1 MKRLLLSGL
10 VLLACS
16 FSLVAKPLT
25 PNAAKLEKKSKA
37 GDLDATVELAH
48 LSLLSQEG
56 VEYDQEFIFD
66 SFTKGAAAGNARAHY
81 GLAKCYVLRVGT
93 ERNEKLA
100 LKHAQISA
108 DKGDPQ
114 GIRYLGNCYLYGRGM
129 DEPDPEKG
137 VALLKK
143 SIAMGNPMAEYTY
156 AFYLTRNR
164 EDRQSNQKGMK
175 IARSLIERKHP
186 DGMHLVGTLY
196 HDGTGG
202 LPRDRKLA
210 MKHYRM
216 AAALNHPGGLH
227 QVGNML
233 LQDGKPQEAIGWL
246 VKALNRGSLDSEWT
260 LSKILKEDPEL
271 ESEPGQWL
279 YYAQRAADRGNRHAQ
294 EEIADQYFQQLPK
307 GKRDWNKAAK
317 YALLAAKQGKCHC
330 WDWLGTMYIYGEHGL
345 KKNYHLAVK
354 HSENHFQHKHYSAS
368 NVGYVLLS
376 QKRYNQKKSY
386 RIKGYAAILAANKRG
401 AKLKDNYVNGLKKDS
416 KITPEEIKE
425 AEALAETGFPKPGD
439 VILE

>member
-1 MKRLLLSGL
+1 M
-10 VLLACS
+10 LALFLIS
-16 FSLVAKPLT
+16 IVPAAT
-25 PNAAKLEKKSKA
+25 PNAETLKKKSKA
-37 GDLDATVELAH
+37 GDLNATVELAH
-48 LSLLSQEG
+48 LSLLSREG
-56 VEYDQEFIFD
+56 VEYDQKFIFE
-66 SFTKGAAAGNARAHY
+66 SFQKGAEAGNARAHY

-93 ERNEKLA
+93 EKNEKLA

-129 DEPDPEKG
+129 EKPDTKKG
-137 VALLKK
+137 VTLLKK

-164 EDRQSNQKGMK
+164 EDQKSNQEGLK
-175 IARSLIERKHP
+175 IARRLIEQKHP

-196 HDGTGG
+196 HDGAGG
-202 LPRDRKLA
+202 LPRDRKQA

-233 LQDGKPQEAIGWL
+233 LQDDKPQEAIGWL

-260 LSKILKEDPEL
+260 LSKILKKDPEL
-271 ESEPGQWL
+271 EAEPGQAL

-294 EEIADQYFQQLPK
+294 EEVADQYFQQLPK
-307 GKRDWNKAAK
+307 GKRDWKKAAK
-317 YALLAAKQGKCHC
+317 YALAAAKQGKCHC

-345 KKNYHLAVK
+345 KKNFKLAIE
-354 HSENHFQHKHYSAS
+354 HSSNHFEHKHYSAS

-376 QKRYNQKKSY
+376 QKAYHQKKIY

-401 AKLKDNYVNGLKKDS
+401 AKLDDNYIKSLKKSS
-416 KITPEEIKE
+416 KITPKEIKE